1 MSVPTRNTP
10 SPGNCSPVSARAPGA
25 SVIAAIAI
33 PATSPADARNASVRA
48 IFSSLSCR
56 LPALQDGS
64 LCPDVLKRQRPCRQS
79 RCNCTSSMDS
89 GGQPSSP
96 QRLLDRA
103 GSRSAEQQ
111 RAHQAS
117 AVQSDIPRSI
127 GSRHAYRSA
136 ATWWRSSD
144 VDHRQVPMTVLGS
157 AHRQLEC
164 AGTPENELGGVDTL
178 AAGDRA
184 SQ

>member
-1 MSVPTRNTP
+1 
-10 SPGNCSPVSARAPGA
+10 
-25 SVIAAIAI
+25 
-33 PATSPADARNASVRA
+33 
-48 IFSSLSCR
+48 
-56 LPALQDGS
+56 
-64 LCPDVLKRQRPCRQS
+64 
-79 RCNCTSSMDS
+79 MDS

-164 AGTPENELGGVDTL
+164 AGTPENVCVARWFLALLGEDLPLGGLVLL
-178 AAGDRA
+178 APELTETPTRGEQLGDRTVLDHSA
-184 SQ
+184 IVNKQDAVGMTDACQPMGDDHPGA